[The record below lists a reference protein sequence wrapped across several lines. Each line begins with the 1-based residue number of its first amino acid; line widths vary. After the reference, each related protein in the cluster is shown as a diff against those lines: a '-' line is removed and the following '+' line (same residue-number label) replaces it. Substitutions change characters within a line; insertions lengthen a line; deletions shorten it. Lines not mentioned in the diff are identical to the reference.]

1 MAIKAEEILPLLGL
15 TEDAEN
21 ITLDDFKSKVSEK
34 YVLRDE
40 VLKDDEIKKKFTGTV
55 LGKLST
61 KAAQQFGLTSGEVKD
76 KSMEEIF
83 DLAKTKYESKVAE
96 LTEQAGKGNDK
107 KVEELNK
114 KLADL
119 QNELGIKE
127 TGLKQWEEKY
137 NTEIAGSEQKLKSFK
152 LTDKINKVKSD
163 IAEKF
168 TEEYKKNDLVKEGF
182 ETHISKLYEFDLDE
196 NENPIVKSKADGK
209 IVISKKTIGHPATIK
224 EIFEQEMEAKGV
236 LKKNNGKPDKQIP
249 TFQRFNGDDKPA
261 GKIHPRAQQRISE
274 VTSG

>member
-15 TEDAEN
+15 TEDVEN
-21 ITLDDFKSKVSEK
+21 ITLDDFKAKVGEK
-34 YVLRDE
+34 YVLREE
-40 VLKDDEIKKKFTGTV
+40 VLKDEEIKKKFTGTV

-83 DLAKTKYESKVAE
+83 DLAKTKYESQVAE
-96 LTEQAGKGNDK
+96 LKEQAGKGNDK

-119 QNELGIKE
+119 QSELGIKE

-137 NTEIAGSEQKLKSFK
+137 NTEIAGSEQKLKTFK
-152 LTDKINKVKSD
+152 LNDTLNKVKSSLS
-163 IAEKF
+163 EKF

-182 ETHISKLYEFDLDE
+182 ETHISRLYEFDLDE
-196 NENPIVKSKADGK
+196 KENPVVKSKADGK
-209 IVISKKTIGHPATIK
+209 VVISKKTIGHPATIQ

-236 LKKNNGKPDKQIP
+236 LKKNNGKPAAMPAVYKD
-249 TFQRFNGDDKPA
+249 NGGGERKS
-261 GKIHPRAQQRISE
+261 KIHPKALAHME
-274 VTSG
+274 TLTGK